1 MIENFLP
8 GTLRRWG
15 VGYDDV
21 RAVKGDIVYV
31 SISGWGQYG
40 PWSARPGYD
49 PLVQAAS
56 GVMALNAEVSTG
68 APSRVPVWFGDDLSG
83 LHAAL
88 AALAALR
95 HRDATGEGQ
104 YVDVS
109 MMDVVLFQSDGNLTL
124 GAIGEPLIPWGAQ
137 LPNCVPGN
145 AFRCRDE
152 RYVFTGC
159 ILDSHWERFCRLLGR
174 PDLTHA
180 PGWASNVERI
190 ANREAV
196 HELFARWCAGF
207 DRDDLLDL
215 LASESLPGAPVRS
228 YDELVDDEHV
238 RSREMLVDVELQDGG
253 KAALTGPAVK
263 FSRTP
268 TAIRSPAPTPGQH
281 TREVLEA
288 VGVSAERYEQLRLDG
303 VV

>member
-1 MIENFLP
+1 M
-8 GTLRRWG
+8 
-15 VGYDDV
+15 
-21 RAVKGDIVYV
+21 
-31 SISGWGQYG
+31 
-40 PWSARPGYD
+40 
-49 PLVQAAS
+49 
-56 GVMALNAEVSTG
+56 
-68 APSRVPVWFGDDLSG
+68 WFGDDLSG

-124 GAIGEPLIPWGAQ
+124 GAIGEPLMPWGAQ

-196 HELFARWCAGF
+196 HELFAHWCAGF